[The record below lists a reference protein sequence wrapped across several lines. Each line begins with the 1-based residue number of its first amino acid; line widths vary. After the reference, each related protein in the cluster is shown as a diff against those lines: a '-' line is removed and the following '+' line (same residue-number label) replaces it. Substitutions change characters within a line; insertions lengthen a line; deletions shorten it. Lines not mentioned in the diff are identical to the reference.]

1 MNPEPNPNYE
11 YQVGGTLPSDSPT
24 YVTRQADDDLYKKL
38 KAGEF
43 CYVLNSRQM
52 GKSSLRVRTM
62 QRLQEEGIAC
72 ADIDISLIG
81 THNVTPDEW
90 YAGVIDSLVKSF
102 KLSDNF
108 DLESWWRAQRLLSPL
123 QRLGKFLEEE
133 MLAAIHKKIVIFV
146 DEIDSVLSLS
156 FSTED
161 FFALIRACYNQ
172 RADKPE
178 YKRLTFC
185 LLGVATPSDLIQD
198 KQRTPFN
205 IGQAIELK
213 GFDIDEAK
221 PLARGL
227 VGKVSNPQEKL
238 KEVLEWTGG
247 QPFLSQKLCQ
257 FILDDEQRLSVEELV
272 RSRIIQNW
280 QSQDDPEH
288 LRTIRDRIFSNK
300 QPADL
305 LLELYDQ
312 ILRKGEI
319 EEDNSPGQIE
329 LRLSGLVVKQNGKLR
344 VYNRIYEFVFDNNWV
359 NQALANLRPYAKE
372 LTAWLESNRQNK
384 LHLLHGQ
391 KLRQA
396 QAWAEHKQLLV
407 EDYQF
412 LYASQE
418 LATRKQQRLVLGLA
432 PLLLI
437 SVIGLSYWKLSEKVS
452 VTKNPPV
459 PTPSITEQ
467 PKQPQL
473 LSAFFSEGERT
484 LFAGNEN
491 PSRAEAF
498 KAFQNKNYTQAVEYF
513 KRAIQAFPYDPE
525 LLIYYN
531 NAKAYQQGKPLTLA
545 VVLPAKTRRDIS
557 LELLRGVA
565 QAQDDF
571 NKLSTVNGR
580 LLNIVIADDS
590 NDRNQAQKVAQ
601 ELVKNQNILGVI
613 GHYTSPSSKAALPEY
628 ERAGIAMIA
637 QSSSTSLSGINNKVF
652 FRGVPSNKEGAKK
665 LANYVNKKGY
675 KNVVTFSNYNDIYSN
690 DLKNNFEQSFK
701 DKGGRVKNINLDDSA
716 LNTSSQNLLDNFPNQ
731 ADAIALLP
739 NSQSI
744 TVALEIARTQYK
756 YILEKPEKKKLP
768 LLGENALYDP
778 EILRSG
784 GEAVEGLV
792 LAVAWFAGEENSK
805 VFADKAI
812 QKWGGQISWR
822 TAATYDATQAFIKA
836 ISMSAE
842 NPSRQTVLTNLKSVD
857 LSSSET
863 SGHPLR
869 FDEKGDRQQEPVI
882 VKVVKGR
889 GGPFESGFI
898 FEQVKDEDIKQ

>member
-1 MNPEPNPNYE
+1 MNSAPNPEYE
-11 YQVGGTLPSDSPT
+11 YQIRGGSLPPDSPT

-62 QRLQEEGIAC
+62 QKLQKEGIAC
-72 ADIDISLIG
+72 AEIDINTIG
-81 THNVTPDEW
+81 TQDITPDQW
-90 YAGVIDSLVKSF
+90 YAGVIDSLVQSL
-102 KLSDNF
+102 KLNENF
-108 DLESWWRAQRLLSPL
+108 DLERWWKAQKLLPPL
-123 QRLGKFLEEE
+123 RRLGKFIEEE
-133 MLAAIHKKIVIFV
+133 MLTSIPKKIVIFV

-172 RADKPE
+172 RADKLE

-185 LLGVATPSDLIQD
+185 LLGVATPSYLIQD

-205 IGQAIELK
+205 IGQPIELK
-213 GFDIDEAK
+213 GFDLDEAE

-238 KEVLEWTGG
+238 QEVLEWTGG
-247 QPFLSQKLCQ
+247 QPFLTQKLCQ
-257 FILDDEQRLSVEELV
+257 FILDDQQSLSVEELV

-305 LLELYDQ
+305 LLELYEQ
-312 ILRKGEI
+312 ILRKKEI

-329 LRLSGLVVKQNGKLR
+329 LRLSGLVVKENGKLR

-359 NQALANLRPYAKE
+359 NQALANLRPYANE
-372 LTAWLESNRQNK
+372 LAAWLESNRQNK
-384 LHLLHGQ
+384 SYLLHGQ

-396 QAWAEHKQLLV
+396 QTWAEHKQLLV

-418 LATRKQQRLVLGLA
+418 LSTRNQQRLVL
-432 PLLLI
+432 LLVPVLLV
-437 SVIGLSYWKLSEKVS
+437 STLGWLYWNTLNKPVVINNNQKPIETKTVQSE
-452 VTKNPPV
+452 PQQPV
-459 PTPSITEQ
+459 
-467 PKQPQL
+467 L
-473 LSAFFSEGERT
+473 LSEGERT
-484 LFAGNEN
+484 LFGGNEN
-491 PSRAEAF
+491 PSRDQAF
-498 KAFQNKNYTQAVEYF
+498 KAFQNNNYLQALDYF
-513 KRAIQAFPYDPE
+513 QRAIQAFPYDPE
-525 LLIYYN
+525 LQIYYN

-571 NKLSTVNGR
+571 NRLSTGNGR

-590 NDRNQAQKVAQ
+590 NDPTQSQKVAQ
-601 ELVKNQNILGVI
+601 ELVKNKNILGII
-613 GHYTSPSSKAALPEY
+613 GHYTSPSTKAALPEY
-628 ERAGIAMIA
+628 EKASIAMIA
-637 QSSSTSLSGINNKVF
+637 QSSSTSLSGLNNKVF
-652 FRGVPSNKEGAKK
+652 FRGVPSNQEGGKK
-665 LANYVNKKGY
+665 LADYANKKGY
-675 KNVVTFSNYNDIYSN
+675 KKLVTFSNNNDIYSN
-690 DLKNNFEQSFK
+690 NLKDSFEQSFQE
-701 DKGGRVKNINLDDSA
+701 KGGQVKNINLDNYA
-716 LNTSSQNLLDNFPNQ
+716 LNPSSQNLLDNFQNQ

-744 TVALEIARTQYK
+744 SVALEIARTQHK
-756 YILEKPEKKKLP
+756 KILENPESQKLP

-792 LAVAWFAGEENSK
+792 LAVAWFAGEQNSK
-805 VFADKAI
+805 EFADKSS
-812 QKWGGQISWR
+812 QRWGGQISWR

-836 ISMSAE
+836 ISKSN
-842 NPSRQTVLTNLKSVD
+842 NPSRQTVLTNLKAVD
-857 LSSSET
+857 LLSSET
-863 SGHPLR
+863 SGHPLH
-869 FDEKGDRQQEPVI
+869 FDDKGDRQQEPVL
-882 VKVVKGR
+882 VQVVKGR
-889 GGPFESGFI
+889 GGPLQSGFI
-898 FEQVKDEDIKQ
+898 FEQVKD